1 MANNP
6 NNMQLGKTEQD
17 IKSAVSSQSVPMT
30 SEQSDMEVS
39 MTQQPPSQDPGYYQN
54 PYQGQQE
61 QQQDYSAGYQD
72 PNQQYPQQQYS
83 SMSSDTV
90 SEIAE
95 EVVAEKFFNIKKEL
109 EKVIEFRTS
118 VQAKMEYL
126 DERLKRI
133 EKIIDR
139 LQLSVL
145 QKVGDYMTN
154 VEDIKKELDE
164 VQKTFKSV
172 SDSRAPR
179 KQEVPK
185 EQFSSKT
192 K

>member
-1 MANNP
+1 MANEQ
-6 NNMQLGKTEQD
+6 NNTPLGSTEQQ
-17 IKSAVSSQSVPMT
+17 IKSAVSSQSIPMT
-30 SEQSDMEVS
+30 SEQADMEVS
-39 MTQQPPSQDPGYYQN
+39 MVNQSQQSQDQGYYQN
-54 PYQGQQE
+54 PYQGQ
-61 QQQDYSAGYQD
+61 DYSNYQD
-72 PNQQYPQQQYS
+72 HNQQYPQQQYS

-118 VQAKMEYL
+118 VQAKIEYL
-126 DERLKRI
+126 DERLKRM

-164 VQKTFKSV
+164 VQKTFKAV
-172 SDSRAPR
+172 Q
-179 KQEVPK
+179 KK
-185 EQFSSKT
+185 
-192 K
+192 

>member
-6 NNMQLGKTEQD
+6 NNMQLGDTEQN
-17 IKSAVSSQSVPMT
+17 IKSAVSSQAIPMT
-30 SEQSDMEVS
+30 SEQAPETEMS
-39 MTQQPPSQDPGYYQN
+39 MTNQQPPSQDPGYYQN
-54 PYQGQQE
+54 PYQQQGQG

-72 PNQQYPQQQYS
+72 PNQQQGYSQQQYS

-90 SEIAE
+90 NEIAE

-109 EKVIEFRTS
+109 EKVIEFRTE

-164 VQKTFKSV
+164 VQKTFKAV
-172 SDSRAPR
+172 Q
-179 KQEVPK
+179 KK
-185 EQFSSKT
+185 
-192 K
+192 

>member
-1 MANNP
+1 MANDP
-6 NNMQLGKTEQD
+6 TGMQLGRTEQD
-17 IKSAVSSQSVPMT
+17 IKSAVSSQSIPMT
-30 SEQSDMEVS
+30 QEQPADMEMS
-39 MTQQPPSQDPGYYQN
+39 MVNQSPPQGQDYYQN
-54 PYQGQQE
+54 PYQGQQ
-61 QQQDYSAGYQD
+61 QSQDYANYQD
-72 PNQQYPQQQYS
+72 PQQAYPQQQYS

-109 EKVIEFRTS
+109 EKVIEFRTA

-133 EKIIDR
+133 EKIIER

-154 VEDIKKELDE
+154 VEDIQKELDE
-164 VQKTFKSV
+164 VQKTFKAV
-172 SDSRAPR
+172 Q
-179 KQEVPK
+179 KK
-185 EQFSSKT
+185 
-192 K
+192 

>member
-6 NNMQLGKTEQD
+6 NNMQLGNAEQN
-17 IKSAVSSQSVPMT
+17 IKSAVSSQAIPMT

-39 MTQQPPSQDPGYYQN
+39 MTNQSTPQNPDQGYYQGQN
-54 PYQGQQE
+54 PYQGQE
-61 QQQDYSAGYQD
+61 QQQDYSAAYQD
-72 PNQQYPQQQYS
+72 PNQQQGYAQQQYS

-109 EKVIEFRTS
+109 EKVIEFRTE

-164 VQKTFKSV
+164 VQKTFKAV
-172 SDSRAPR
+172 Q
-179 KQEVPK
+179 KK
-185 EQFSSKT
+185 
-192 K
+192 

>member
-6 NNMQLGKTEQD
+6 NNMQLGDTEQN
-17 IKSAVSSQSVPMT
+17 IKSAVSSQAIPMT
-30 SEQSDMEVS
+30 SEQSDMEIS
-39 MTQQPPSQDPGYYQN
+39 MTNQQPPSQDPGYYQN
-54 PYQGQQE
+54 PYQSQQN
-61 QQQDYSAGYQD
+61 QGQDYSAGYQD
-72 PNQQYPQQQYS
+72 PNQQQGYPQQQYS

-109 EKVIEFRTS
+109 EKVIEFRTE

-164 VQKTFKSV
+164 VQKTFKAV
-172 SDSRAPR
+172 Q
-179 KQEVPK
+179 KK
-185 EQFSSKT
+185 
-192 K
+192 